1 MSVGARVD
9 PYRNFNYLVEIDG
22 ITQAG
27 FSDVSGFD
35 VTVDPIE
42 YREGGQVTS
51 ARKIPGM
58 AKFGNITLKWGLT
71 DSVELYEWFRDV
83 MSGVIERRN
92 GSIILLDLEGQEK
105 LRWNFFDAWP
115 TKWDAPNFSAK
126 SNEIAIETLE
136 LVVERV
142 ERA

>member
-1 MSVGARVD
+1 MSVGTRVD
-9 PYRNFNYLVEIDG
+9 PYRNFNFLVEIDG

-27 FSDVSGFD
+27 FSDVTGFD
-35 VTVDPIE
+35 VTVEPVE

-51 ARKIPGM
+51 MRKLPGKP
-58 AKFGNITLKWGLT
+58 KFGNITLKRGLT
-71 DSVELYEWFRDV
+71 DSAELYEWFRDV
-83 MSGVIERRN
+83 STGVIERRS

-115 TKWDAPNFSAK
+115 TKWDGPDFSAK
-126 SNEIAIETLE
+126 GNEVAIETLE
-136 LVVERV
+136 LVVERL

>member
-1 MSVGARVD
+1 MSVGVRVD

-51 ARKIPGM
+51 SRKLPGM
-58 AKFGNITLKWGLT
+58 AKFGNITLKWGIT

>member
-9 PYRNFNYLVEIDG
+9 PYRNFNFLVEIDG

-27 FSDVSGFD
+27 FSDVTGFD
-35 VTVDPIE
+35 ATVDPIE

-51 ARKIPGM
+51 ARKLPGM
-58 AKFGNITLKWGLT
+58 AKYSNITLKRGLT
-71 DSVELYEWFRDV
+71 DSAELYEWFRQTAN
-83 MSGVIERRN
+83 GVIERRN

-105 LRWNFFDAWP
+105 LRWNFFEAWP
-115 TKWDAPNFSAK
+115 TKWDAPDFSAK
-126 SNEIAIETLE
+126 GNEVAIESLE

>member
-1 MSVGARVD
+1 MSVGVRVD

-51 ARKIPGM
+51 SRKLPGM
-58 AKFGNITLKWGLT
+58 AKFGNITMKWGIT

-105 LRWNFFDAWP
+105 LRWNFFEAWP

>member
-9 PYRNFNYLVEIDG
+9 PYRSFNYLVEIDG

-27 FSDVSGFD
+27 FTEVSGFD

-42 YREGGQVTS
+42 YREGGHVPS
-51 ARKIPGM
+51 ARKLPGM
-58 AKFGNITLKWGLT
+58 AKFGNITLKWGIT

-83 MSGVIERRN
+83 MTGVIERRN

-105 LRWNFFDAWP
+105 LRWNFFEAWP
-115 TKWDAPNFSAK
+115 TKWDAPNFNAT
-126 SNEIAIETLE
+126 SNEVAIETLE